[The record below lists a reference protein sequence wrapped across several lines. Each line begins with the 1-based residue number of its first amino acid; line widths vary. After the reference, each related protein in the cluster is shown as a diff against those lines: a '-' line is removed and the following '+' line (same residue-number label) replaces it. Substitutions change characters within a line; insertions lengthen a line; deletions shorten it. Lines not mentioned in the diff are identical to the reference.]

1 LTCHERGNSVG
12 NGLLRHKG
20 FCGKAKIFGELG
32 KTVIRR
38 EPFEQHNLTWRD
50 CLGLYRKYRWIVLI
64 VLLVT
69 VAGTWLALQVFFT
82 TLYETQSDLLVKI
95 GRENA
100 STPPTVNNGSV
111 MTQGVSITEIHS
123 EVEMLSSRAL
133 VEQVVD
139 ELGPKR
145 FLWSLPKPTSIWG
158 YPKYIA
164 KLTAHQV
171 KSWYKDLLIALSVEK
186 RLDPRQKAIVRL
198 QGGVDVEPIRQSD
211 ILELKVR
218 TPSPQLCVDSAN
230 ALLQAYFDRRVKVMK
245 DEVGT
250 AFFDQQLDHYGQLM
264 QKYLNARSEIRS
276 KWDVTSPGTQRTLL
290 LKQLSDLA
298 KQRVETQSEI
308 NRLYSQRL
316 SMAEQMHGLPS
327 MLPKEETTTPSP
339 SIEQI
344 KKQLTALSLERA
356 TVGSRY
362 LPRSETMEKIDQ
374 QIASLKQ
381 MIKKAEPTVTASST
395 KQANPV
401 SVDFMQR
408 MADEQAKI
416 QGLQALLHSL
426 NHSSAKI
433 QAQLNRLEV
442 GADKYDN
449 AQLQYNIAEQNY
461 LSYTKKAADARL
473 SQQLNALRIA
483 NVSLVA
489 RPYMPIQPVAP
500 RKLLILGVSIP
511 AGLLLGIAFAGL
523 LETLDDRIES
533 DRDLAALGDIPF
545 LGNVTLEEEVLTDV

>member
-1 LTCHERGNSVG
+1 M
-12 NGLLRHKG
+12 
-20 FCGKAKIFGELG
+20 
-32 KTVIRR
+32 IRR

-50 CLGLYRKYRWIVLI
+50 CLRLYRKYRWIVLI

-69 VAGTWLALQVFFT
+69 VAGTWISLEVFFT

-100 STPPTVNNGSV
+100 STPPTVDNGSV

-123 EVEMLSSRAL
+123 EVQILSSRAL
-133 VEQVVD
+133 VAQVVD

-145 FLWSLPKPTSIWG
+145 FLWSLSKPTSIWG
-158 YPKYIA
+158 YPKYMA

-171 KSWYKDLLIALSVEK
+171 KSWYKDILIALSIKK
-186 RLDPRQKAIVRL
+186 RLDPRQEAIVRL

-218 TPSPQLCVDSAN
+218 TPSPQLCVDAAN
-230 ALLQAYFDRRVKVMK
+230 ALLQAYFNRRVKVMK

-250 AFFDQQLDHYGQLM
+250 VFFDQQLGHYGLLM
-264 QKYLNARSEIRS
+264 QKYSNARSEIRT

-290 LKQLSDLA
+290 LDRLSSLA

-308 NRLYSQRL
+308 NKLYSQRL
-316 SMAEQMHGLPS
+316 SMAEQMRGLPS

-339 SIEQI
+339 STEEIQ
-344 KKQLTALSLERA
+344 KQLTALSVERA
-356 TVGSRY
+356 KVGSRY
-362 LPRSETMEKIDQ
+362 LSRSETIKKFDQ
-374 QIASLKQ
+374 EIASLQQ
-381 MIKKAEPTVTASST
+381 MVKKSKPTITASST

-401 SVDFMQR
+401 AVDFMQK
-408 MADEQAKI
+408 MADDQAKI
-416 QGLQALLHSL
+416 RGLQARLDSL
-426 NHSSAKI
+426 NHSSAKV
-433 QAQLNRLEV
+433 QAQLNRLNV
-442 GADKYDN
+442 GADKYEN
-449 AQLQYNIAEQNY
+449 AQLQFNIAEQNY
-461 LSYTKKAADARL
+461 LAYSKKASDARL

-489 RPYMPIQPVAP
+489 SPYMPIQPVAP
-500 RKLLILGVSIP
+500 RKLLIMGVSIP

-523 LETLDDRIES
+523 LESLDDRIET
-533 DRDLAALGDIPF
+533 DRDLAALDDVSF
-545 LGNVTLEEEVLTDV
+545 LGTVTLEEEAVTDA